1 MRKIKVEDFTLED
14 LVTEAFSIP
23 NGWKEEIYV
32 EDGYVEFTSPMTPNT
47 YTAKADNPHEML
59 DSYRGDLESMSIGD
73 FESFTETKDSK
84 GRSIIKIEGKR
95 VSRKDAIEAVANIVN
110 DWTNPLLEL
119 YNIITV
125 GKGHFENSY
134 TWKLDEVEEAW

>member
-1 MRKIKVEDFTLED
+1 MRKIKVEDFRLED

-32 EDGYVEFTSPMTPNT
+32 ENGYVEFTSPMTHNT

-59 DSYRGDLESMSIGD
+59 DSYRGDLESMSISD
-73 FESFTETKDSK
+73 FESFTEDADKS

-95 VSRKDAIEAVANIVN
+95 VSRQEAIEAIAEIVN
-110 DWTNPLLEL
+110 DWRNPLLEL
-119 YNIITV
+119 YNTITV
-125 GKGHFENSY
+125 G
-134 TWKLDEVEEAW
+134 A